1 MQLVNVRRA
10 LRGSEPLGE
19 IPPQSELIRNSV
31 SMAWPSIVES
41 FLIAFV
47 GMVDTMMVGSLGS
60 HAITAVGLC
69 TQPKFI
75 MLAFFMALG
84 VAVSATVARRRG
96 EADQEGA
103 NRVLMQALAI
113 SAAVTALIS
122 FAAFFFADPI
132 VRFTGS
138 APDTHAEAVGYFR
151 ILSVGLCFTSLTL
164 IINAAQRGAGNT
176 RIAMQTNMVSNLV
189 NVFFNY
195 LLIGGNFGFPR
206 LGVRGAAFA
215 TVIGT
220 VCGFLMSLRSVSN
233 PHGFLYLFDLH
244 HMRFDLRTLRGL
256 VSVGAST
263 LAEQVFMRF
272 GFLTYARIV
281 AGLGTTAFAAHQI
294 GINLLSLSFSFGD
307 GLSAASI
314 ALVGRSLGE
323 QRPDLAKIYGSACQH
338 IGFAFSVMLSVVFL
352 LGNVRI
358 FELFNDEPEVLQYS
372 WMIIVILCFT
382 VFAQISNVIFTGC
395 LRAGGDTFYA
405 AIVAL
410 VSIAVIRPLAGWFFC
425 YPVGWGLTGAW
436 VGLLFD
442 QASRIV
448 LSYPRFRGGRWTK
461 ISL

>member
-103 NRVLMQALAI
+103 HRVLMQALAI

-122 FAAFFFADPI
+122 FSAFFFADPI
-132 VRFTGS
+132 IRFTGS

-206 LGVRGAAFA
+206 LGVRGAALA

-294 GINLLSLSFSFGD
+294 GINLLSLSFSFGE
-307 GLSAASI
+307 
-314 ALVGRSLGE
+314 R
-323 QRPDLAKIYGSACQH
+323 RPDLAKIYGSACQH

-372 WMIIVILCFT
+372 WMIIVVLCIT

-395 LRAGGDTFYA
+395 LRAGGDTLYA

-425 YPVGWGLTGAW
+425 YPGGWGLTGAW

-442 QASRIV
+442 QASRIA